1 MKKRENVRI
10 TVDGEDF
17 NINSFFSFLPPPP
30 VPTPPPPP
38 SSLSSLPP
46 SSPMRQKVDC
56 LCVSMTTLCRPVR
69 GGSEA
74 GVPGRKGPHL
84 ADHLS
89 MSTA

>member
-17 NINSFFSFLPPPP
+17 NINSFFSFLPPPL

-38 SSLSSLPP
+38 LVLLLLLPP
-46 SSPMRQKVDC
+46 LFPDETEG
-56 LCVSMTTLCRPVR
+56 VSMTTLCRPVR

>member
-1 MKKRENVRI
+1 MERI
-10 TVDGEDF
+10 LILIVF
-17 NINSFFSFLPPPP
+17 FFSPPL
-30 VPTPPPPP
+30 VPTPPSSP
-38 SSLSSLPP
+38 SSSSSSLP

>member
-17 NINSFFSFLPPPP
+17 NINSFFFFSPPL
-30 VPTPPPPP
+30 VPTPPSSP
-38 SSLSSLPP
+38 SSSSSSLP